1 MTRSVKVLDQIP
13 AETRRAPALS
23 PERVHSDPAT
33 LTVLE
38 EWLPAIAVTALFVFM
53 LFVTWNR
60 WSHPIIDQ
68 GREMNVP
75 ARILSGERLYIDIMY
90 YYGPFAPYFNALLY
104 QVFGVHLKTLYASG
118 ILCAALVLVMIHWI
132 GRRLL
137 SPWAAALSTS
147 LVLVT
152 CAIQVN
158 LGNYVQPYSYAAL
171 YGWTFAVGAL
181 VCALQYLRADA
192 EVAMLVGGALAA
204 GAIICKPELTLLGLA
219 PAGVAWALQSS
230 SAGRWRWRP
239 LLLLIVAPL
248 AIAGSVYGVLLW
260 LVPWKFLVTDTY
272 RAFTQPQMVYFG
284 HFLDGTLYWPQT
296 GWALLA
302 GIGVLACMAGASALF
317 GLGSD
322 PAESMFRGSRAW
334 AVWLVTVLGAA
345 AWYGGSSRSGSI
357 GSNPLRSAPLVLASI
372 VLTTAWHTYRAKS
385 RGATLSIQER
395 SLLVIAVFSSLAIV
409 RVILNVSYAQ
419 SYVPVTIP
427 TLLIVYVFLLVDY
440 LPRFLLATD
449 ASRIGAR
456 QFAMVVGAILLVVAS
471 YVQFLVARKYKV
483 FEISAPR
490 GTLMTTPDLG
500 RPIADAIRF
509 VDDRT
514 APGEYVGSL
523 PHGSIVNF
531 LAERANPLR
540 EEIIV
545 PGYLTPDR
553 EAEAI
558 QRMSAR
564 RVRMILV
571 SNFPTPEYRDRA
583 FGVDYNRRL
592 MQWIDAN
599 YHPTATFSD
608 QGAADLKFGAP
619 DFFIR
624 AYERNQ

>member
-1 MTRSVKVLDQIP
+1 MRSVNVLDQVP
-13 AETRRAPALS
+13 AGARRGPALS
-23 PERVHSDPAT
+23 PEVVHSDPAT
-33 LTVLE
+33 VTVLE
-38 EWLPAIAVTALFVFM
+38 EWLPAIAMTALFVFM
-53 LFVTWNR
+53 LLVTWNR

-171 YGWTFAVGAL
+171 YGWIFAVGAL

-192 EVAMLVGGALAA
+192 DVAMLVGGILAA
-204 GAIICKPELTLLGLA
+204 GAIVSKPEMTLLGLA

-230 SAGRWRWRP
+230 SAGLWRWRP
-239 LLLLIVAPL
+239 LLLLIVPPL
-248 AIAGSVYGVLLW
+248 AIAGSVYGVILW

-284 HFLDGTLYWPQT
+284 HLLNGTLYWPQT

-302 GIGVLACMAGASALF
+302 GIGVLACMAGGFALF

-322 PAESMFRGSRAW
+322 PSVSMFRGSRAR
-334 AVWLVTVLGAA
+334 AVWVATILGAA
-345 AWYGGSSRSGSI
+345 AWYAGSRRSGWI
-357 GSNPLRSAPLVLASI
+357 DSNPLRSAPLVLASI
-372 VLTTAWHTYRAKS
+372 VLTTAWHAYREKS
-385 RGATLSIQER
+385 RGAALSIQER
-395 SLLVIAVFSSLAIV
+395 SLLVIAVFSGFAIV
-409 RVILNVSYAQ
+409 RVILNVSFAM
-419 SYVPVTIP
+419 SYIPFTIP
-427 TLLIVYVFLLVDY
+427 TLLIVYVWLLVDY
-440 LPRFLLATD
+440 FPRFLLATD
-449 ASRIGAR
+449 ASRTGAR
-456 QFAMVVGAILLVVAS
+456 HSAMVVGVILLVVAS

-490 GTLMTTPDLG
+490 GTLLTTRSLG
-500 RPIADAIRF
+500 RPMADAIRF
-509 VDDRT
+509 VHDRT

-523 PHGSIVNF
+523 PQGSIVNF

-553 EAEAI
+553 ETDAI
-558 QRMSAR
+558 HRMSDR
-564 RVRMILV
+564 RVRVILV
-571 SNFPTPEYRDRA
+571 GNVLTPEYRDNA
-583 FGVDYNRRL
+583 FGVDYNRHL
-592 MQWIDAN
+592 MQWIEAN
-599 YHPTATFSD
+599 YHPVATFSD
-608 QGAADLKFGAP
+608 EGGAELSFGAP
-619 DFFIR
+619 AFFIR